1 MESGKFLNITCG
13 IITKYHYMSCYYLYW
28 HKSGYIFHHYC
39 FLLFLSV
46 FFSCT
51 RNYIYYTS
59 VSCVWFLLPAN
70 YSKQQKNLDLSVKNY
85 LNPFKC
91 RITYSNSRLA
101 RVSNILGCNVTSLLP
116 SKSLKQEGNWI
127 NQIIKVAFSMTCLFR
142 GISKSQRAPLYVDW
156 ISKVFIVSCYR
167 L

>member
-1 MESGKFLNITCG
+1 MNN
-13 IITKYHYMSCYYLYW
+13 
-28 HKSGYIFHHYC
+28 
-39 FLLFLSV
+39 LLLQANRSYFVLLSHILRPHN
-46 FFSCT
+46 S
-51 RNYIYYTS
+51 
-59 VSCVWFLLPAN
+59 AN

-116 SKSLKQEGNWI
+116 SKSLKQEGN

-142 GISKSQRAPLYVDW
+142 GISKSQRAPLYVGW